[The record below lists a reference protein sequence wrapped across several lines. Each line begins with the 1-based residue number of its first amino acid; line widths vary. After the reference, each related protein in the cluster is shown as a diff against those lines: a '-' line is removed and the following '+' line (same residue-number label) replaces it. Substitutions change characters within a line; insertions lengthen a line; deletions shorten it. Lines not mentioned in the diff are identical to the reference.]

1 MAWRHDRSPK
11 RTRRWVIG
19 LAVLV
24 GLVGYGFALRNSL
37 NSRSAQSSEQSSGSE
52 AALTEQ
58 HVQGRYLL
66 NGTVTWSRAVERE
79 AGDNPAQPFS
89 QLGTFDRDKYDAW
102 TASLECPITDK
113 AVSYQSQTESLLFNC
128 PPRFLSEATKY
139 FTIYDLANNHTY
151 DQDGE
156 AGLAETR
163 RHLDE
168 AGAQYFG
175 TYDSSD
181 SDDICDVIALPVRVG
196 DDKATLPVAFCGWQY
211 FGSEPVEGELDVMKQ
226 YGEIM
231 PVFAFVEA
239 GAEYQA
245 SADARQESVA
255 RQLIDRGAD
264 FVIINSP
271 HWVQNTAVYKGKLIV
286 YSMGNFIFD
295 QLEAETNRSAS
306 IDVTMNIE
314 HSDNVRKWLELG
326 DQCKPYRDDCLA
338 QAKQQGL
345 QKITPAYTFDV
356 VAGAGGY
363 REITHKADETVQQQ
377 VEQRTNWAETCQKLG
392 YNRCQ

>member
-11 RTRRWVIG
+11 RRRRWVVSS
-19 LAVLV
+19 VLV
-24 GLVGYGFALRNSL
+24 VGVIAYGFALRSSL
-37 NSRSAQSSEQSSGSE
+37 NSRGAQQSAPSSNSDS
-52 AALTEQ
+52 ATAEQ

-89 QLGTFDRDKYDAW
+89 QLDTFDRDKYDAW
-102 TASLECPITDK
+102 TASLECPITDNV
-113 AVSYQSQTESLLFNC
+113 VSYQSQIDNLLFNC
-128 PPRFLSEATKY
+128 PPRFLPEAAKY

-151 DQDGE
+151 DQGGE
-156 AGLAETR
+156 TGLSETR

-168 AGAQYFG
+168 AGVQYFG

-181 SDDICDVIALPVRVG
+181 TSNVCNVVALPVRVG
-196 DDKATLPVAFCGWQY
+196 DDKGTLPVAFCGWQY
-211 FGSEPVEGELDVMKQ
+211 FGSEPVESELDTMKQ
-226 YGEIM
+226 YQEMM

-239 GAEYQA
+239 GTEYREA
-245 SADARQESVA
+245 ADDRQVTVA
-255 RQLIDRGAD
+255 QQLIDRGAD

-271 HWVQNTAVYKGKLIV
+271 HWVQNTAVYKGKLII

-295 QLEAETNRSAS
+295 QLETETNRSAS
-306 IDVTMNIE
+306 IDVLMNVE
-314 HSDNVRKWLELG
+314 YSDNVQKWLDLG
-326 DQCKPYRDDCLA
+326 DQCKPYKDDCLA
-338 QAKQQGL
+338 QARQRGL
-345 QKITPAYTFDV
+345 QKITPAYTFDII
-356 VAGAGGY
+356 AGVGGY
-363 REITHKADETVQQQ
+363 REITHKADETVQRQ